1 MLSLVDSAIF
11 LGVGLDAQRIRYATA
26 RLGVERVLTRRFAAG
41 LCGLLGLVMHGEEE
55 AEGRCKIG
63 ADKGGW
69 WV

>member
-1 MLSLVDSAIF
+1 M
-11 LGVGLDAQRIRYATA
+11 DAQRIRYATA

-41 LCGLLGLVMHGEEE
+41 LCGLLGLVMHEKEE